1 MTRLSAFLLHRRAGV
16 RKDPAPYTYTQTVK
30 TLLLSSQRS
39 KDMTTS
45 REGLLLLVLS
55 IGLMACGTS
64 GSARDASSR
73 DAVTGNRIVVED
85 LSMSVS
91 GLSAYQVVSQY
102 RSSWLRKR
110 GAMSINNPAEIKVYL
125 DGSGSPYGTVES
137 LRNIPATDVASI
149 QHFDASAAQFRFGL
163 GNVAGALLVTTK
175 NGS

>member
-1 MTRLSAFLLHRRAGV
+1 MVKAMTPIVQPPSAMM
-16 RKDPAPYTYTQTVK
+16 TY
-30 TLLLSSQRS
+30 RP
-39 KDMTTS
+39 
-45 REGLLLLVLS
+45 LVLALFLS
-55 IGLMACGTS
+55 VGLVACGPSET
-64 GSARDASSR
+64 ARDASSR
-73 DAVTGNRIVVED
+73 DAVTRNRIVVED

-102 RSSWLRKR
+102 RSTWLRKR